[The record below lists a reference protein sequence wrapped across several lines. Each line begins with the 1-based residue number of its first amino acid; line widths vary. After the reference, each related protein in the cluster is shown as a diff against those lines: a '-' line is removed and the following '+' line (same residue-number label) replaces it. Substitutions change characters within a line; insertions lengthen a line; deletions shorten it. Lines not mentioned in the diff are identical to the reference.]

1 MDVPFTILIT
11 QVLAMLVMLSV
22 GYVSYRAHLLSDAGV
37 GDLANVVMYVASP
50 AAMVTSFLGAFRME
64 KLVNAG
70 ACALLTIVILLMCA
84 LVARIFCG
92 SEGRIS
98 RFGVIF
104 SNTGFVGIPLVQSIL
119 GQEYVLY
126 VTVCI
131 AVSIF
136 FVWTYGVYLVT
147 GSFQE
152 VSLAKVLTNPA
163 VITLFLGFALFLLSV
178 RLPDF
183 LSVACSTLGSLN
195 TGGAMIVLGC
205 YLAQTRLGHMM
216 RDLRIYK
223 VSLLRLVV
231 SPLLCCVLLWL
242 LPVQLISADVK
253 MVVLIT
259 FATPV
264 GALCAMLSQKYGGNY
279 EYGAGLV
286 SLSTLLSLATM
297 PLMLELGMMVLS

>member
-1 MDVPFTILIT
+1 MTLKWLRETFPSELCT
-11 QVLAMLVMLSV
+11 
-22 GYVSYRAHLLSDAGV
+22 LL
-37 GDLANVVMYVASP
+37 
-50 AAMVTSFLGAFRME
+50 
-64 KLVNAG
+64 
-70 ACALLTIVILLMCA
+70 
-84 LVARIFCG
+84 
-92 SEGRIS
+92 
-98 RFGVIF
+98 
-104 SNTGFVGIPLVQSIL
+104 FV
-119 GQEYVLY
+119 
-126 VTVCI
+126 
-131 AVSIF
+131 
-136 FVWTYGVYLVT
+136 
-147 GSFQE
+147 
-152 VSLAKVLTNPA
+152 
-163 VITLFLGFALFLLSV
+163 GFALFLLSV

-183 LSVACSTLGSLN
+183 LSVACSTLGSIN

-231 SPLLCCVLLWL
+231 SPLLCCALLWL
-242 LPVQLISADVK
+242 LPAQLISADVK

-279 EYGAGLV
+279 EYGAGFV

>member
-1 MDVPFTILIT
+1 M
-11 QVLAMLVMLSV
+11 
-22 GYVSYRAHLLSDAGV
+22 
-37 GDLANVVMYVASP
+37 
-50 AAMVTSFLGAFRME
+50 
-64 KLVNAG
+64 
-70 ACALLTIVILLMCA
+70 
-84 LVARIFCG
+84 
-92 SEGRIS
+92 
-98 RFGVIF
+98 
-104 SNTGFVGIPLVQSIL
+104 
-119 GQEYVLY
+119 
-126 VTVCI
+126 I
-131 AVSIF
+131 A
-136 FVWTYGVYLVT
+136 
-147 GSFQE
+147 
-152 VSLAKVLTNPA
+152 
-163 VITLFLGFALFLLSV
+163 
-178 RLPDF
+178 
-183 LSVACSTLGSLN
+183 
-195 TGGAMIVLGC
+195 LGC

-286 SLSTLLSLATM
+286 SLSTM

>member
-1 MDVPFTILIT
+1 M
-11 QVLAMLVMLSV
+11 
-22 GYVSYRAHLLSDAGV
+22 
-37 GDLANVVMYVASP
+37 
-50 AAMVTSFLGAFRME
+50 
-64 KLVNAG
+64 NAG

-92 SEGRIS
+92 GEGRIS

-163 VITLFLGFALFLLSV
+163 VTTLFLGFALFLLSV

-183 LSVACSTLGSLN
+183 LSVACSTLGSIN

-231 SPLLCCVLLWL
+231 SPLLCCALLWL
-242 LPVQLISADVK
+242 LHVQLISADVK

-264 GALCAMLSQKYGGNY
+264 GAMCAMLSQKYGGNY

>member
-50 AAMVTSFLGAFRME
+50 AVMVTSFLGAFRVE

-92 SEGRIS
+92 GEGRIS

-163 VITLFLGFALFLLSV
+163 VTTLFLGFALFLLSV

-183 LSVACSTLGSLN
+183 LSVACSTLGSIN
-195 TGGAMIVLGC
+195 TGGAMIVLDCGC
-205 YLAQTRLGHMM
+205 VNPILIRRARGGTGTARRLS
-216 RDLRIYK
+216 
-223 VSLLRLVV
+223 VSTSVDTG
-231 SPLLCCVLLWL
+231 S
-242 LPVQLISADVK
+242 
-253 MVVLIT
+253 M
-259 FATPV
+259 
-264 GALCAMLSQKYGGNY
+264 
-279 EYGAGLV
+279 GAGRRAAR
-286 SLSTLLSLATM
+286 SGRRSDGPRATT
-297 PLMLELGMMVLS
+297 